1 MAENKMEQVAKMFGK
16 KLGEEFI
23 IKRSFGFDFEGH
35 FSEKGFEYW
44 GEDINGKCW
53 YSDNGGLIL
62 DLLTGRAEI
71 AEDEK

>member
-1 MAENKMEQVAKMFGK
+1 MFGK
-16 KLGEEFI
+16 ELGEEFI

-71 AEDEK
+71 VEDKDDERE